1 LTHQPGLWTTED
13 DLMIQ
18 RVGEPGFYPV
28 IVFDLDGTLLRG
40 TTVSLLLAQWLGQ
53 TEEIAALERAFHAH
67 EISNSVVA
75 DTSAGWLAG
84 QSTADAWRVL
94 MDGTWIAGMAETFRA
109 LADAGVSL
117 LLGHRLITFNRRGY
131 PGSGA
136 APRDWRAHAA
146 DAAELVESLDVAP
159 VAVVAHSSGAIAA
172 LELAVCRPELVGSL
186 VLLDPAFGAAHN
198 LTPAFAGA
206 VVKAR
211 LLWLV
216 GRRRRAIDGWLRF
229 VTSYSTGGSAFER
242 MGEERREALRAN
254 AEGVF
259 ADLASGDGSHIGAA
273 ELASIRAPV
282 NIITATLSPAFL
294 QKTSAALAKR
304 LPSATTRSLPGAG
317 HAMAFDQPDELLAE
331 LRIALDASS
340 SPAVDG

>member
-1 LTHQPGLWTTED
+1 
-13 DLMIQ
+13 
-18 RVGEPGFYPV
+18 
-28 IVFDLDGTLLRG
+28 
-40 TTVSLLLAQWLGQ
+40 
-53 TEEIAALERAFHAH
+53 
-67 EISNSVVA
+67 
-75 DTSAGWLAG
+75 
-84 QSTADAWRVL
+84 
-94 MDGTWIAGMAETFRA
+94 
-109 LADAGVSL
+109 
-117 LLGHRLITFNRRGY
+117 
-131 PGSGA
+131 
-136 APRDWRAHAA
+136 
-146 DAAELVESLDVAP
+146 
-159 VAVVAHSSGAIAA
+159 
-172 LELAVCRPELVGSL
+172 

-198 LTPAFAGA
+198 LTPGFAGA

-211 LLWLV
+211 ILWLV

-242 MGEERREALRAN
+242 MERSAARRCAPTPRAYSPTSPP
-254 AEGVF
+254 ATG
-259 ADLASGDGSHIGAA
+259 HIGAA

-331 LRIALDASS
+331 LRIALDGASS

>member
-1 LTHQPGLWTTED
+1 MLVIHGAGSNGRMWATDLEPLT
-13 DLMIQ
+13 
-18 RVGEPGFYPV
+18 
-28 IVFDLDGTLLRG
+28 
-40 TTVSLLLAQWLGQ
+40 
-53 TEEIAALERAFHAH
+53 
-67 EISNSVVA
+67 
-75 DTSAGWLAG
+75 
-84 QSTADAWRVL
+84 QS
-94 MDGTWIAGMAETFRA
+94 
-109 LADAGVSL
+109 
-117 LLGHRLITFNRRGY
+117 HRLITFNRRGY

-172 LELAVCRPELVGSL
+172 LELAVCRRELVGSL

-229 VTSYSTGGSAFER
+229 VTGYSTGGSAFER

-304 LPSATTRSLPGAG
+304 LPSATTRSLPGSG

-331 LRIALDASS
+331 LRIALDGASS

>member
-1 LTHQPGLWTTED
+1 MPPTPATNSDLWHSDEGSGPAVLVIHGAGSNGRMWATDLEPLT
-13 DLMIQ
+13 
-18 RVGEPGFYPV
+18 
-28 IVFDLDGTLLRG
+28 
-40 TTVSLLLAQWLGQ
+40 
-53 TEEIAALERAFHAH
+53 
-67 EISNSVVA
+67 
-75 DTSAGWLAG
+75 
-84 QSTADAWRVL
+84 QS
-94 MDGTWIAGMAETFRA
+94 
-109 LADAGVSL
+109 
-117 LLGHRLITFNRRGY
+117 HRLITFNRRGY

-273 ELASIRAPV
+273 ELTSIRAPV

-304 LPSATTRSLPGAG
+304 LQSATTRSLPGAG

-331 LRIALDASS
+331 LRIALDRASS

>member
-1 LTHQPGLWTTED
+1 MPPTPATNSDLWHSDEGSGPAVLVIHGAGSNGRMWATDLEPLT
-13 DLMIQ
+13 
-18 RVGEPGFYPV
+18 
-28 IVFDLDGTLLRG
+28 
-40 TTVSLLLAQWLGQ
+40 
-53 TEEIAALERAFHAH
+53 
-67 EISNSVVA
+67 
-75 DTSAGWLAG
+75 
-84 QSTADAWRVL
+84 QS
-94 MDGTWIAGMAETFRA
+94 
-109 LADAGVSL
+109 
-117 LLGHRLITFNRRGY
+117 HRLITFNRRGY

-146 DAAELVESLDVAP
+146 DAAELVVSLEVAP

-216 GRRRRAIDGWLRF
+216 GRRRQAIDGWLRF

-259 ADLASGDGSHIGAA
+259 ADLASGDGSHISAA

-282 NIITATLSPAFL
+282 NIVTATLSPAFL

-304 LPSATTRSLPGAG
+304 LPSATTRSLPGSG

-331 LRIALDASS
+331 LRIALDGASS

>member
-1 LTHQPGLWTTED
+1 MTSFQMAAGVVGGL
-13 DLMIQ
+13 L
-18 RVGEPGFYPV
+18 VLGV
-28 IVFDLDGTLLRG
+28 LLSG
-40 TTVSLLLAQWLGQ
+40 
-53 TEEIAALERAFHAH
+53 
-67 EISNSVVA
+67 
-75 DTSAGWLAG
+75 LAG
-84 QSTADAWRVL
+84 SYGTHVWRERQRDPTRGGRLSAMSPTPATNSDLWHSDEGSGPAVLVIHGAGSNGRMWATDLEPLTQS
-94 MDGTWIAGMAETFRA
+94 
-109 LADAGVSL
+109 
-117 LLGHRLITFNRRGY
+117 HRLITFNRRGY

-172 LELAVCRPELVGSL
+172 LELAVCRRELVGSL

-282 NIITATLSPAFL
+282 NIVTATLSPAFL
-294 QKTSAALAKR
+294 QKTSAALAKC

-331 LRIALDASS
+331 LRLALDGASS